1 MTSNPPNSQV
11 HSTAGAVPVKNE
23 KGQMYMLKVKVQ
35 RYVAGKKPDF
45 ASSSSSESEP
55 ETTNQK
61 AEEIKAFSAR
71 QALGRNKTR
80 EPDRDDDEDQSGG
93 LTAVDLEEPRLRRLL
108 KAKQYLSESSDDE
121 DAEDKLARHKKY
133 RRLGDHGED
142 SAQESG
148 EEPDDEEDLD
158 EAELARRRELIRRK
172 ALAARQATEEKAEG
186 GWAEEGNEAEADD
199 EEELEYSEEEY
210 TSSED
215 EIAPKLKPVFVRAC
229 DRITLQA
236 KHKADQLAEEA
247 EAESK
252 RLAEERRKT
261 TLKLLES
268 ELRREAEEVHAI
280 EDALDA
286 LDSDEGQGNPHAE
299 QEEYEKWKVRE
310 LKRIRRDREQREAAL
325 QEKNEIERIRQMT
338 DEQRRE
344 EFARNPKKITNQAV
358 KGQYKFL
365 QKYYHRG
372 AFFVHT
378 MEDEVFKRDF
388 AEPTLED
395 KFDKTK
401 LPAVMQVK
409 NFGRAGRTKYTHLVD
424 QDTTAFESPWS
435 VSNLH
440 NIKFQAAHG
449 GGFKQVFDKPI
460 GGKMKKKAA

>member
-1 MTSNPPNSQV
+1 
-11 HSTAGAVPVKNE
+11 
-23 KGQMYMLKVKVQ
+23 
-35 RYVAGKKPDF
+35 
-45 ASSSSSESEP
+45 
-55 ETTNQK
+55 
-61 AEEIKAFSAR
+61 
-71 QALGRNKTR
+71 
-80 EPDRDDDEDQSGG
+80 
-93 LTAVDLEEPRLRRLL
+93 
-108 KAKQYLSESSDDE
+108 
-121 DAEDKLARHKKY
+121 
-133 RRLGDHGED
+133 
-142 SAQESG
+142 
-148 EEPDDEEDLD
+148 
-158 EAELARRRELIRRK
+158 LIRRK

-325 QEKNEIERIRQMT
+325 QEKNE
-338 DEQRRE
+338 
-344 EFARNPKKITNQAV
+344 
-358 KGQYKFL
+358 
-365 QKYYHRG
+365 
-372 AFFVHT
+372 
-378 MEDEVFKRDF
+378 
-388 AEPTLED
+388 
-395 KFDKTK
+395 
-401 LPAVMQVK
+401 VK

-460 GGKMKKKAA
+460 GGKLKKKTA